1 MPLTRTSPVL
11 GHAGDVFPFSD
22 NLMQNSP
29 QPALTMDAPEKNS
42 RSLTAT
48 YTSPANEPFT
58 VAETIPAPLSASVA
72 DKTQYLQALRQA
84 VDDTQARINRE
95 LTARMQEDK
104 SRDATASKQ
113 GAAKP
118 DVDEDKEEENYG
130 EEIPDQD

>member
-1 MPLTRTSPVL
+1 
-11 GHAGDVFPFSD
+11 
-22 NLMQNSP
+22 
-29 QPALTMDAPEKNS
+29 MDAPEKNS